1 MFVCSKKYDTLIS
14 IMSSEHEKFDLET
27 SDRNVESS
35 FLKIYDVIQFFGKE
49 DTHEFG
55 E

>member
-1 MFVCSKKYDTLIS
+1 
-14 IMSSEHEKFDLET
+14 MSSEHEKFDLET
-27 SDRNVESS
+27 SDRNVESR
-35 FLKIYDVIQFFGKE
+35 FLKIYDVIQFKTD